1 MNKLP
6 KRFVE
11 KMNETIDLTDQTNT
25 KGKIFS
31 AAAKLFAQKGYNGVS
46 MRELS
51 ESTGLSKPTI
61 YYYFGNKEGIYT
73 ALVEAGLHY
82 GVEIFQK
89 IVEQDIPI
97 KDKIV
102 QVVKVRFQ
110 QVLEYPDFAKFFLV
124 VFTSSEKLPFLEDFI
139 KESIERRKMLVDL
152 IKEGIKRKEF
162 GPSANPELAAEVFV
176 GALMHFIM
184 KQLNSRKVILS
195 DKLAE
200 DLVEF
205 LFRGL
210 NE

>member
-1 MNKLP
+1 
-6 KRFVE
+6 
-11 KMNETIDLTDQTNT
+11 
-25 KGKIFS
+25 
-31 AAAKLFAQKGYNGVS
+31 
-46 MRELS
+46 
-51 ESTGLSKPTI
+51 
-61 YYYFGNKEGIYT
+61 
-73 ALVEAGLHY
+73 
-82 GVEIFQK
+82 VEIFQK
-89 IVEQDIPI
+89 IVDQDIPI

>member
-1 MNKLP
+1 MN
-6 KRFVE
+6 
-11 KMNETIDLTDQTNT
+11 QTGLLSDRKST
-25 KGKIFS
+25 REKIFI
-31 AAAKLFAQKGYNGVS
+31 AAAKLFAERGYNGVS

-73 ALVEAGLHY
+73 ALVETGLHY
-82 GVEIFQK
+82 GQEVFQK
-89 IVEQDIPI
+89 IAEQDIPI
-97 KDKIV
+97 KEKIIRIL
-102 QVVKVRFQ
+102 KVRFN
-110 QVLEYPDFAKFFLV
+110 QVLKFPDFAKFFLV

-139 KESIERRKMLVDL
+139 KESIQRRKILVDL
-152 IKEGIKRKEF
+152 ITDGIRSKEF

-176 GALMHFIM
+176 GALTHFIM

-205 LFRGL
+205 LFKGL